1 MTPYPSLPFMTL
13 SPDGYSMK
21 SIDGN
26 TTLRFIRCNSSGVYF
41 FEIEGPFGRIEFDAF
56 MDIDSTPTWEVRYIN
71 YYPPN
76 QELPTTIKPSDI
88 NWEVFAEL
96 VSHAL
101 QSYGVSF
108 GRDAGKVNVRFITIE
123 NFKQVNRK

>member
-1 MTPYPSLPFMTL
+1 MMPIPFTPFMTPA
-13 SPDGYSMK
+13 PDGNSMRSANGK
-21 SIDGN
+21 TS
-26 TTLRFIRCNSSGVYF
+26 LWFVRRNSSGIYF
-41 FEIEGPFGRIEFDAF
+41 FEIQGPFGRIEFDAF

-101 QSYGVSF
+101 QSYGVSC